1 MSICLFGDSYWLRT
15 ARWDTDDEVFV
26 VTSYGGL
33 ATARSWSDDFNG
45 NAARRAGFMLRLDDL
60 MLSAN
65 VSDQSQGGSGDL
77 QLTFLNRN
85 SSLNTLSAN
94 VTGSGTSHS
103 LVLSGSSTYDWPS
116 SFYGYPSDVVGWK
129 LVSRDTP
136 RKVVASGRSGGG
148 NVTLPATINS
158 AELYDLY
165 MWGQL
170 NGGKTAYHQTGGGG
184 WSNHATEPVK
194 AVLKDWKIGYEIE
207 YELNGG
213 VNHAS
218 NPSMY
223 SDADLPLTLLPA
235 TRSGFKFGGWYS
247 DAALTARVTG
257 IPAGSTGPQKFY
269 AKWLVQ
275 PSVLDGAFEYK
286 VSVTNA
292 SANVIVPANGR
303 STNTGTYNV
312 SYAWY
317 IEVSDNDGVTWS
329 QLDCSAISQ
338 TAGSGSCG
346 SGTQAESFTG
356 TSANAAARGPVL
368 GTMSMG
374 THWVRLIPVT
384 ASDGWLRAFATG
396 RSGVN
401 VHQSASMIVEVG
413 DIPFKGVD
421 GTSVATTAGDVAGY
435 RMFYGASNLVKVGRV
450 LASDD
455 ESWTAVTTVGGDFFR
470 EAFYGDAALTV
481 VADKSFDTSGVT
493 AVGNFFFDYALY
505 GVASLESLPDEAFD
519 ISGISTVGTYFFR
532 QAFYEAVSL
541 ESLPQGSFIPST
553 GLTTVGT
560 HFFAATFFG
569 TASLLSLPSG
579 SFDMQYITG
588 TVGNSFME
596 STFGGASASTAPK
609 LERADV
615 ARVAASW
622 KLTPTNL
629 NKSNVFVDT
638 FRNVATASGSLE
650 EAEASQIALNP
661 SAAKN
666 TFTGTQLCTSSA
678 NYERWGLSNLCPF
691 SYFDVK
697 IRVSQADVDA
707 SRHVVVPAVGHTAGI
722 AYRWRISVSDDDGV
736 HWTQWDCTSKAIA
749 YTGGGCD
756 STDTAAYVGTTVASN
771 YGQGPDLGVFT
782 TAGEYWIRLQPL
794 AQSAGWLRAFYA
806 GNAGVPMREQVIEVG
821 DIPFLGLK
829 DPATAGDPTKA
840 GDSVGRYM
848 FNYAPNLTRIGR
860 FLAEDDPAWAA
871 VTEIGDDFMLSMF
884 EGSSLSDIAD
894 GSFDYGRLQRVG
906 KLFMFFAFYNSPLQ
920 TLPAGSFDIGAM
932 THVGDHFLY
941 YAFLTNAGVDALPTG
956 SFDTSSLVSVG
967 VAFLGWAF
975 GNADFTGL
983 PNGSF
988 VFSSGLT
995 SVPERFLE
1003 HTFDTSM
1010 VETLSSGSFDM
1021 RYITVVGTGS
1031 FMNRTF
1037 YTGDHSKGYGLRYED
1052 ILSVASSW
1060 KLSQS
1065 ELDKPNVLRDTFR
1078 ANGRDA
1084 GRLLQYQ
1091 VEQLK
1096 LQPGGV
1102 ATELRDTFK
1111 DTRLCT
1117 DSPFYVQYG
1126 LSECEPPH
1134 ALPYTGSAAVW
1145 WWVLTVAV
1153 LLLSVPT
1160 VLARGRVLGGFAM
1173 GHALAGVDT
1182 ASASASGASAGA
1194 RHARRVRLSPHEIP
1208 PRRRGE

>member
-1 MSICLFGDSYWLRT
+1 MT
-15 ARWDTDDEVFV
+15 A
-26 VTSYGGL
+26 
-33 ATARSWSDDFNG
+33 
-45 NAARRAGFMLRLDDL
+45 
-60 MLSAN
+60 
-65 VSDQSQGGSGDL
+65 
-77 QLTFLNRN
+77 
-85 SSLNTLSAN
+85 
-94 VTGSGTSHS
+94 SGTDR
-103 LVLSGSSTYDWPS
+103 VLSLEGTRADGSLYSGAY
-116 SFYGYPSDVVGWK
+116 GWK
-129 LVSRDTP
+129 
-136 RKVVASGRSGGG
+136 VVDPESKQVLYSGRSSSGG
-148 NVTLPATINS
+148 NMKMNTAKMNNTS
-158 AELYDLY
+158 KQYELY
-165 MWGQL
+165 MWGQGDG
-170 NGGKTAYHQTGGGG
+170 NPEVDGGGY
-184 WSNHATEPVK
+184 SNFATEPVR
-194 AVLKDWKIGYEIE
+194 AVIKNWKISYPID

-218 NPSMY
+218 NPSTY
-223 SDADLPLTLLPA
+223 ISADLPLTLQPA
-235 TRSGFKFGGWYS
+235 TKDGYRFGGWYS
-247 DAALTARVTG
+247 DAAFTTPVTG
-257 IPAGSTGPQKFY
+257 IPVDSTGDKKFY
-269 AKWLVQ
+269 ARWLNA
-275 PSVLDGAFEYK
+275 DAFEYK
-286 VSVTNA
+286 INVTDA
-292 SANVIVPANGR
+292 AANVIVPANGR
-303 STNTGTYNV
+303 SANTNLTTYNV
-312 SYAWY
+312 SYTWH
-317 IEVSDNDGVTWS
+317 IQVSTDNRTTWKL
-329 QLDCSAISQ
+329 LDCSQITQ
-338 TAGSGSCG
+338 TGGATCGTGNDIGS
-346 SGTQAESFTG
+346 FKG
-356 TSANAAARGPVL
+356 TSSDAAARGPTL
-368 GTMSMG
+368 GTMAVG
-374 THWVRLIPVT
+374 QYWVRLIPVT
-384 ASDGWLRAFATG
+384 ASEGWLRAFATG
-396 RSGVN
+396 RSGTN

-421 GTSVATTAGDVAGY
+421 ATSGVATTAGDVVGY

-450 LASDD
+450 LAGDD
-455 ESWTAVTTVGGDFFR
+455 ASWTAVTSVGAHFFR
-470 EAFYGDAALTV
+470 EAFYNNTALRS
-481 VADKSFDTSGVT
+481 VADKSFDVS
-493 AVGNFFFDYALY
+493 AVSSVGTYFFANLCFGA
-505 GVASLESLPDEAFD
+505 AQLEGLPDGAFD
-519 ISGISTVGTYFFR
+519 ISAVTTVGTYFLYR
-532 QAFYEAVSL
+532 AFSGAASL
-541 ESLPQGSFIPST
+541 E
-553 GLTTVGT
+553 V
-560 HFFAATFFG
+560 
-569 TASLLSLPSG
+569 LPSG
-579 SFDMQYITG
+579 SFAPASGLTALNVTYYMAEVFYDAAALKELPANSFDLHNVTG
-588 TVGNSFME
+588 TVGTYFLYRA
-596 STFGGASASTAPK
+596 FGGSSVATAPK

-622 KLTPTNL
+622 NLTPTNL
-629 NKSNVFVDT
+629 NKSNVFTDT
-638 FRNVATASGSLE
+638 FRNVATASGRLE
-650 EAEASQIALNP
+650 ESDATQIADNP

-678 NYERWGLSNLCPF
+678 NYANWGLSNLCPF

-722 AYRWRISVSDDDGV
+722 AYGWRISVSDDDGV

-756 STDTAAYVGTTVASN
+756 STDTAAYAGTTVASN

-941 YAFLTNAGVDALPTG
+941 YTFLTNAGVDALPTG

-1021 RYITVVGTGS
+1021 GYITAVGTGS

-1037 YTGDHSKGYGLRYED
+1037 YTGDHSKGQGLRYED
-1052 ILSVASSW
+1052 ILRVASSW

-1126 LSECEPPH
+1126 LEECEPPH

-1160 VLARGRVLGGFAM
+1160 VLARGRVLGGYAM
-1173 GHALAGVDT
+1173 GRMLAG
-1182 ASASASGASAGA
+1182 AGAASGAGAGG
-1194 RHARRVRLSPHEIP
+1194 RHARRLRLSPHEIP